1 MISKGQPNGVQ
12 FYKRRLE
19 MKKATVTVLEASEL
33 FGISTT
39 TIYRLIKAGK
49 LPVIKLGR
57 KKLISKQYLE
67 ALISEGNELRR
78 GSND

>member
-1 MISKGQPNGVQ
+1 
-12 FYKRRLE
+12 